1 MTNTILQSQTRVRRE
16 IARRFQSDLFNA
28 SQLRAPVM
36 HETHGH
42 VKATEGSAAFGTSPS
57 DREPM
62 QALASRYTRSEN
74 AGLDTERFYR
84 SEIIAD
90 ESTAA
95 PQWTDGFAAI
105 FSESPS
111 FWKVD
116 DKGRS
121 GSPSQPKADEFSRR
135 RIITCGLLHP

>member
-1 MTNTILQSQTRVRRE
+1 MLLNLPVNGHTFSRVREIRKARLVRRLRKTRLRRE

-62 QALASRYTRSEN
+62 QALASRYTRSGN
-74 AGLDTERFYR
+74 
-84 SEIIAD
+84 AD
-90 ESTAA
+90 EPAN
-95 PQWTDGFAAI
+95 
-105 FSESPS
+105 
-111 FWKVD
+111 
-116 DKGRS
+116 
-121 GSPSQPKADEFSRR
+121 PSQNEKPMRQLVTKPSRQVA
-135 RIITCGLLHP
+135 IANAPPSELGYSGLA